1 MKKLK
6 TVEKIIEI
14 YKRSE
19 LSISKFATIIGKDR
33 RTVTSWID
41 KIVDKEPNSDVLE
54 KISNFFRYPSTIWD
68 EECNNDEFLE
78 LISEVPKEEVKIID
92 EGYLGGLKY
101 ILEHEDK
108 ERFVIHAQ
116 FPGPMYR
123 DTTVPRVYRTQSSLE
138 IESFKK
144 ERTTRMLS
152 YSFETTEWYSIR
164 SLLTFCFS
172 QIGNFYTKEQKI
184 QILDLMIE
192 NFHENYN
199 KRMYLFDSY
208 SRKIYGLDTTYT
220 SINIK
225 NGVMFF
231 KAPLE
236 SVFIEVRNKKLIE
249 RIHRHFTFGSEAPT
263 HVNPN
268 DATNV
273 LKILKNS
280 VELELGLRGAYEE
293 INRKT
298 LYGGLF
304 KNNISVSLQ
313 SKISFPRD
321 GQKIN

>member
-1 MKKLK
+1 MKKTK
-6 TVEKIIEI
+6 TLDKIIEI

-19 LSISKFATIIGKDR
+19 LSISKFASIIEKDR

-41 KIVDKEPNSDVLE
+41 KVVDKEPNADVLE
-54 KISNFFRYPSTIWD
+54 KISRFFRYPSTIWD
-68 EECNNDEFLE
+68 EECQNDDFLE
-78 LISEVPKEEVKIID
+78 LLSQVPKEEVKIID

-123 DTTVPRVYRTQSSLE
+123 DTTVPRVYRTKSSLE

-152 YSFETTEWYSIR
+152 YSFETTEWYSIK
-164 SLLTFCFS
+164 SLLIFCFS
-172 QIGNFYTKEQKI
+172 EIGNFYTKEQKV

-192 NFHENYN
+192 NFNENYN
-199 KRMYLFDSY
+199 KRLYLFDSH

-225 NGVMFF
+225 SGIMFF

-268 DATNV
+268 DAVLV
-273 LKILKNS
+273 LKILKES
-280 VELELGLRGAYEE
+280 VELELGLLGAYEKV
-293 INRKT
+293 NRKT
-298 LYGGLF
+298 FYGGLF
-304 KNNISVSLQ
+304 KNNISISLQ
-313 SKISFPRD
+313 EKLTSPKN

>member
-1 MKKLK
+1 MK
-6 TVEKIIEI
+6 TIEKIIAI

-41 KIVDKEPNSDVLE
+41 KIVDKEPNKEVLE
-54 KISNFFRYPSTIWD
+54 KISSFFRYPSGIWS
-68 EECNNDEFLE
+68 EECKNDDFLE
-78 LISEVPKEEVKIID
+78 LLSQIPKEEIKIVD

-123 DTTVPRVYRTQSSLE
+123 DTTVPRVYRTKSSSE

-152 YSFETTEWYSIR
+152 YSFETTEWYSIK

-172 QIGNFYTKEQKI
+172 EIGNFYTKEQKI
-184 QILDLMIE
+184 QILDLMIK

-199 KRMYLFDSY
+199 KRMFLFDSH

-225 NGVMFF
+225 NGIMFF

-268 DATNV
+268 DATSI

-298 LYGGLF
+298 FYGGLF
-304 KNNISVSLQ
+304 RNNISISLQ
-313 SKISFPRD
+313 EKLTLPKD

>member
-1 MKKLK
+1 MK
-6 TVEKIIEI
+6 TIEKIIAI
-14 YKRSE
+14 FKRSE

-41 KIVDKEPNSDVLE
+41 RVVDKDPSDDVLE
-54 KISNFFRYPSTIWD
+54 KISSFFRYPSAIWD
-68 EECNNDEFLE
+68 EECKNSDFLE
-78 LISEVPKEEVKIID
+78 LISKVPKEEVKIID

-123 DTTVPRVYRTQSSLE
+123 DTTVPRVYRTKSSLE

-152 YSFETTEWYSIR
+152 YSFETTEWYSIK
-164 SLLTFCFS
+164 SLLSFCFS
-172 QIGNFYTKEQKI
+172 EIGNFYTKEQKL
-184 QILDLMIE
+184 QILNLMID
-192 NFHENYN
+192 NFHQNFN
-199 KRMYLFDSY
+199 KRLYLFDSH

-236 SVFIEVRNKKLIE
+236 SVFIEVKNKKLIE
-249 RIHRHFTFGSEAPT
+249 RIHKHFTFGSEAPT

-268 DATNV
+268 DATLI

-280 VELELGLRGAYEE
+280 VELELGLIEAYED

-298 LYGGLF
+298 FYAGLF
-304 KNNISVSLQ
+304 KNNISLSLQ
-313 SKISFPRD
+313 ERLSSPKD

>member
-1 MKKLK
+1 MK
-6 TVEKIIEI
+6 TIEKIIAI

-19 LSISKFATIIGKDR
+19 LSISKFATIIEKDR

-41 KIVDKEPNSDVLE
+41 KVVDKEPNDEVLE
-54 KISNFFRYPSTIWD
+54 KISTFFRYPASIWSD
-68 EECNNDEFLE
+68 DCKNDDFLE
-78 LISEVPKEEVKIID
+78 LLSQVPKEEVKIID

-123 DTTVPRVYRTQSSLE
+123 DTTVPRVYRTKSSLE

-144 ERTTRMLS
+144 ERTSRMLS
-152 YSFETTEWYSIR
+152 YSFETTEWYSIK

-172 QIGNFYTKEQKI
+172 EIGNFYTKEQKI
-184 QILDLMIE
+184 QILSLMIE
-192 NFHENYN
+192 NFNENYN
-199 KRMYLFDSY
+199 KRLYFFDSH

-249 RIHRHFTFGSEAPT
+249 RIHRHFTFGNEAPT
-263 HVNPN
+263 HINPN
-268 DATNV
+268 EATFI
-273 LKILKNS
+273 LKILQNA
-280 VELELGLRGAYEE
+280 VELELGLVGAYEE
-293 INRKT
+293 INEKT

-304 KNNISVSLQ
+304 KNNISISLQ
-313 SKISFPRD
+313 DKLSPLKE
-321 GQKIN
+321 GQKIT

>member
-1 MKKLK
+1 MK
-6 TVEKIIEI
+6 TIEKIIAI

-33 RTVTSWID
+33 RTVTAWID
-41 KIVDKEPNSDVLE
+41 KIVDKEPNSEVLE
-54 KISNFFRYPSTIWD
+54 KISTFFRYPASIWD
-68 EECNNDEFLE
+68 EECKNDIFLE
-78 LISEVPKEEVKIID
+78 LLLRVPKEEIKIID

-101 ILEHEDK
+101 KLNLEDK
-108 ERFVIHAQ
+108 ERFVIHPQ

-123 DTTVPRVYRTQSSLE
+123 DTTVSRVYRTKNSSE

-144 ERTTRMLS
+144 KRTSRMLS
-152 YSFETTEWYSIR
+152 YSFETTEWYSIK
-164 SLLTFCFS
+164 SLLNFCFS

-184 QILDLMIE
+184 QILDLMID

-199 KRMYLFDSY
+199 KRLYLFDSF
-208 SRKIYGLDTTYT
+208 SRKIYGLDTAYT

-236 SVFIEVRNKKLIE
+236 SVFIEIRNKKLIE

-268 DATNV
+268 DATLI
-273 LKILKNS
+273 LKILKNA
-280 VELELGLRGAYEE
+280 VELELGLSRTYED

-298 LYGGLF
+298 FYGGLF
-304 KNNISVSLQ
+304 KNNISISLQ
-313 SKISFPRD
+313 EKLTQPKN
-321 GQKIN
+321 GQKIR